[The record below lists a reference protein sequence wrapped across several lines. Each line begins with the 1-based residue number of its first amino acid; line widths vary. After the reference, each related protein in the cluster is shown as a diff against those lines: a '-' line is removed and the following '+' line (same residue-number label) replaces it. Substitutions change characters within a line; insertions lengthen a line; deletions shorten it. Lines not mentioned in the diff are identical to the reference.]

1 MQTIELIT
9 GSFSPE
15 EAKLILSGLI
25 NHKINFHYMKNF
37 SSEQRF
43 GIPVSGSQERIE
55 SLKEARSEVF
65 SIIEKAIQEN
75 RPLKINSNII
85 ISLD

>member
-25 NHKINFHYMKNF
+25 NHKINFHYLKNF
-37 SSEQRF
+37 SSEQRL
-43 GIPVSGSQERIE
+43 GIAVSGSQERIE
-55 SLKEARSEVF
+55 NLKHARNEVF
-65 SIIEKAIQEN
+65 SLIEKATLEN
-75 RPLKINSNII
+75 RTLKINSTII